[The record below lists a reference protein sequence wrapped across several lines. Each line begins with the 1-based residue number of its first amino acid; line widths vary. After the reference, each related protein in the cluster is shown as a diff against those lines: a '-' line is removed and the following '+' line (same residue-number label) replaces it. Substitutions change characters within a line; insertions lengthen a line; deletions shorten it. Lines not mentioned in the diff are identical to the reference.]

1 MCEERKQE
9 LIKELGSLTKVE
21 IYFAKILEH
30 EGYTVL
36 NILER
41 IAHRRQLELSDEF
54 NKTDEFNKWLDLE
67 NLDG

>member
-21 IYFAKILEH
+21 VYLAKIMES
-30 EGYTVL
+30 EGFTVVA
-36 NILER
+36 ILER
-41 IAHRRQLELSDEF
+41 IAEVRRKNLSDEF

-67 NLDG
+67 NLDD